1 MRGVSPAYLKDK
13 TFSLPGRG
21 FLATVF
27 ALLAALGAVGAW
39 LLVAYEWRVGCE
51 GVGGRVAPASG
62 SRQAFRCADLGQRD
76 ARYFFAVLSIIGVI
90 LVGFAARRW
99 MFGKLSN
106 ALMVAVVIVPIAL
119 PYVGYLVVTRPSDEC
134 DKLGQADM
142 KAAVNTWK
150 DDGKKGPRP
159 DFCNRV

>member
-1 MRGVSPAYLKDK
+1 MEVVSPEYLKEK

-21 FLATVF
+21 FLACVF
-27 ALLAALGAVGAW
+27 ALLATLGAVGAW

-62 SRQAFRCADLGQRD
+62 SRQAFRCEDLGQRD
-76 ARYFFAVLSIIGVI
+76 ARYFFAVLALIGVL

-99 MFGKLSN
+99 MFGKFSN
-106 ALMVAVVIVPIAL
+106 AVMVAVVILPIAL

-134 DKLGQADM
+134 DTLGQADL
-142 KAAVNTWK
+142 KAAVTTWK
-150 DDGKKGPRP
+150 DDAKQGPRP

>member
-1 MRGVSPAYLKDK
+1 
-13 TFSLPGRG
+13 
-21 FLATVF
+21 
-27 ALLAALGAVGAW
+27 VGAW

-62 SRQAFRCADLGQRD
+62 SRQAFRCEDLGQRD
-76 ARYFFAVLSIIGVI
+76 ARYFFAVLALIGVL

-99 MFGKLSN
+99 MFGKSSN
-106 ALMVAVVIVPIAL
+106 AVMVAVVILPILL
-119 PYVGYLVVTRPSDEC
+119 PYVGYVVVTRPSDEC
-134 DKLGQADM
+134 DTLGQADV
-142 KAAVNTWK
+142 KAAVMTWK